1 MKNKGSFLRKLKV
14 DKRFTASEVLTDEE
28 LFRNG
33 IFVFN
38 ISQLIKFIESNPSVI
53 KKVTM
58 SVKDIPDYSSDLDES
73 HLKNANIDKPI
84 IFGEIAPGRYNLI
97 DGYHRVEKARRLG
110 VKELWASK
118 IDIEYLQPFFISEEA
133 YKTHIN
139 YWNSKL
145 E

>member
-73 HLKNANIDKPI
+73 HLKNANINPALFFKDAVSPK
-84 IFGEIAPGRYNLI
+84 YM
-97 DGYHRVEKARRLG
+97 
-110 VKELWASK
+110 
-118 IDIEYLQPFFISEEA
+118 LQLK
-133 YKTHIN
+133 Y
-139 YWNSKL
+139 
-145 E
+145 